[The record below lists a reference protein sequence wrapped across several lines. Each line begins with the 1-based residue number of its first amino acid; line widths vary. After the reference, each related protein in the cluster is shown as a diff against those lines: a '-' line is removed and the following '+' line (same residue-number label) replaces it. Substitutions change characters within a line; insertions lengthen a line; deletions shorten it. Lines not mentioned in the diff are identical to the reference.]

1 MGELCTRLWVQ
12 SNNVDITEVNPL
24 GTSYLEDYSYFE
36 QSGTMSISLSE
47 ALKRY
52 YAHVEVQQVKWLE
65 VSKLKSST
73 DQWLTK
79 RNSELVK
86 LNEQVKA
93 KQALLTA
100 YLKADNNEEG
110 QKRVAQELK
119 ELEAQVSEKTK
130 TD

>member
-1 MGELCTRLWVQ
+1 MYSQEQFGKWKGFYLDYNNLLTKVNKQPDMGELCTRLWVQ

-65 VSKLKSST
+65 VSKLKNST

-79 RNSELVK
+79 RNS
-86 LNEQVKA
+86 
-93 KQALLTA
+93 
-100 YLKADNNEEG
+100 
-110 QKRVAQELK
+110 
-119 ELEAQVSEKTK
+119 
-130 TD
+130 